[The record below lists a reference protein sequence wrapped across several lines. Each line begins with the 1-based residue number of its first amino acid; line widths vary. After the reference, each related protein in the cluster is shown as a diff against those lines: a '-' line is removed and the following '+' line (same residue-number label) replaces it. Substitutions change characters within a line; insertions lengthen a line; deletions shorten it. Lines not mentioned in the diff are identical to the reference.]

1 MAPGNANQTNTTI
14 KLVTSRFSFRD
25 MSLAKKFG
33 VILAILIMGFAALG
47 AAYYQVTIVNG
58 KATDDTLRITSF
70 GELVDQINI
79 QFLDMRRIEKDFIIS
94 QDATLLPSHK
104 VSLRRVEA
112 SISEILLEPP
122 TEEVGTLVEK
132 MSSYLGLYEGS
143 FNEMVASMELA
154 GLDASSGYLGKLNS
168 SAANINELVSSEG
181 QLQLQNSL
189 FKIRQQEKT
198 FIENPS
204 LEISES
210 IVLEKDVFNELLAAS
225 AMDADTQLFI
235 TGDMDSYIESLLA
248 YGKSLRQLLEE
259 RATFS
264 GVALEFSPILSSL
277 KQTKASLLEAT
288 REKARAN
295 QSQISF
301 VFIVIIL
308 LIAIVVNIAFFKV
321 SRIISRPLQQAV
333 QLSAA
338 IAKGELNNK
347 VTINSN
353 DETGELLH
361 GLNNMQSQLR
371 EQKVQ
376 LQKQIQEVQRQAENS
391 ARMAEEQAT
400 LVQVQAKMVVEQ
412 ECIATE
418 TGRIKQALD
427 GVSSAVL
434 VLDADLV
441 IIYRNNAAATM
452 FSQGAREIRAVLP
465 NFDASALVGKGFDYL
480 GTNGAHEAQMLKSLT
495 MPQTSD
501 HKLGERSYR
510 VTVSPVVDAQ
520 GIRIGI
526 VAEWMDRTIEVA
538 VEDEVQSIVSASMRG
553 DLSQRINVKNKQG
566 FFLDLSMGVNQLV
579 DVAEK
584 VILDT
589 VSVLGCVAKGDLTR
603 TMQGNFEGLFAQLKT
618 DVNATVKKLTEVVT
632 NIQSSASALDEVTR
646 EIGDSNAEVS
656 RRTDQQAAA
665 LEETAATIEEMTAT
679 VKQTA
684 GNTFE
689 ANNLAGEAR
698 KRAEAG
704 GEIVNQAIGAMTD
717 INNSSKQIS
726 NIIGVIDDISIQ
738 TNLLALNAAV
748 EAARAG
754 EQGRGFA
761 VVANEVRNLAAHSAE
776 AAKEIKQLINS
787 SNRQVERGTDLVNKS
802 GEALN
807 SIVSSIKR
815 VSTII
820 SEIATASQEQ
830 ANGIE
835 LVNSSIGNIDEG
847 TRQNAAMVE
856 KVTTSIDVMSEETE
870 KLNDMMKF
878 FSTANVK
885 GAFNKSSQR
894 LRSA

>member
-1 MAPGNANQTNTTI
+1 MATVSANKTNTAK
-14 KLVTSRFSFRD
+14 KLASSRFSFRD

-33 VILAILIMGFAALG
+33 VISAILIMGFTALG
-47 AAYYQVTIVNG
+47 GAYYQVTVVNG
-58 KATDDTLRITSF
+58 NATDDTLHITQF
-70 GELVDQINI
+70 GEMVDQINI
-79 QFLDMRRIEKDFIIS
+79 QFLDMRRLEKDFIIS
-94 QDATLLPSHK
+94 QDASLLPGHE
-104 VSLRRVEA
+104 SLLRSVESGIA
-112 SISEILLEPP
+112 EILEAPP
-122 TEEVGTLVEK
+122 TEEVGTLVED

-143 FNEMVASMELA
+143 FDEMVASMELA

-168 SAANINELVSSEG
+168 SAANINELVGSEG
-181 QLQLQNSL
+181 ELQLQNSL
-189 FKIRQQEKT
+189 FKMRQQEKA
-198 FIENPS
+198 FIDNPS
-204 LEISES
+204 TEVSDS
-210 IVLEKDVFNELLAAS
+210 IVAEKDTFNGLLETS
-225 AMDADTQLFI
+225 AMDADTKLFI
-235 TGDMDSYIESLLA
+235 TSDMDSYIESLLA
-248 YGKSLRQLLEE
+248 YGESLRQLLEE
-259 RATFS
+259 RETFS
-264 GVALEFSPILSSL
+264 SVALEFSPILNSM
-277 KQTKASLLEAT
+277 KQTKESLLDAT
-288 REKARAN
+288 RQKAEAN
-295 QSQISF
+295 QTQISMVF
-301 VFIVIIL
+301 VGIIL
-308 LIAIVVNIAFFKV
+308 LVAVVVNIVFFKV

-333 QLSAA
+333 NLSAA
-338 IAKGELNNK
+338 IAKGDLNNK
-347 VTINSN
+347 VVINSN

-361 GLNNMQSQLR
+361 GLNNMQSQLL

-376 LQKQIQEVQRQAENS
+376 LQKQMQEVQHQAENS
-391 ARMAEEQAT
+391 KRMADEQAI
-400 LVQVQAKMVVEQ
+400 LVQEQAQMVVEQ
-412 ECIATE
+412 ARIATE

-434 VLDADLV
+434 VLDADLT

-452 FSQGAREIRAVLP
+452 FNQGEREIRAALP
-465 NFDASALVGKGFDYL
+465 DFESSALIGKSFAYL
-480 GTNGAHEAQMLKSLT
+480 STNGAQEAQMLKSLS

-501 HKLGERSYR
+501 RKLGERSYR
-510 VTVSPVVDAQ
+510 VTVSPVVDAE
-520 GIRIGI
+520 GKRIGI
-526 VAEWMDRTIEVA
+526 VAEWMDRTVEVA
-538 VEDEVQSIVSASMRG
+538 VEDEVQGIVSASMRG
-553 DLSQRINVKNKQG
+553 DLSQRINTKNKQG
-566 FFLDLSMGVNQLV
+566 FFLDLSVGVNQLV
-579 DVAEK
+579 DVSEK

-618 DVNATVKKLTEVVT
+618 DVNGTVKKLTEVVT
-632 NIQSSASALDEVTR
+632 NIQSSASSIDEVTR
-646 EIGDSNAEVS
+646 EIADSNAEVS
-656 RRTDQQAAA
+656 RRTEQQAAS

-698 KRAEAG
+698 TRAEAG

-726 NIIGVIDDISIQ
+726 NIIGVIDDISFQ

-830 ANGIE
+830 SNGIE
-835 LVNSSIGNIDEG
+835 LVNSSIGHIDEG
-847 TRQNAAMVE
+847 TQQNAAMVE
-856 KVTTSIDVMSEETE
+856 KVTTSIDVMSDEAE

-885 GAFNKSSQR
+885 ESFNKGSQR